1 MRIDEDG
8 GAVQA
13 FLDGI
18 GRYRL
23 LRPAEELELA
33 RRIERGDLEA
43 KERMI
48 TSNLRLVVSIAKQ
61 YQGSG
66 MPLLDLVQDGMLG
79 LIRAV
84 EKFDHRKGFRFST
97 YATWW
102 IRQSVER
109 GRDGKVGAIRIPV
122 NLLRRQRKLSKAEA
136 VLTATLDREPTEREL
151 AEAADMDVAEVRE
164 LRDLARVVTSLDRS
178 IGEGDDD
185 GVLGD
190 LVDDDSPGPDE
201 LADETLRREAIR
213 RALDALS
220 DRERVIVGLRYGIG
234 GSEPTPLREIGR
246 RLGLTP
252 ERVRQIEAA
261 ALAQLKRVPSVA
273 ALREAA

>member
-1 MRIDEDG
+1 VRADEDG

-23 LRPAEELELA
+23 LRPAEEIDLA
-33 RRIERGDLEA
+33 RRIERGDLAA
-43 KERMI
+43 KDQMI
-48 TSNLRLVVSIAKQ
+48 CANLRLVVSIAKQ

-66 MPLLDLVQDGMLG
+66 IPLLDLVQEGMLG

-84 EKFDHRKGFRFST
+84 EKFDYRKGFRFST

-122 NLLRRQRKLSKAEA
+122 NLMRVQRKIARAEA
-136 VLTATLDREPTEREL
+136 DLVSRLDRDPTAAEL
-151 AEAADMDVAEVRE
+151 AAATEMTVEEVEEARG
-164 LRDLARVVTSLDRS
+164 LARVVTSLDRS
-178 IGEGDDD
+178 IGDGGDD

-190 LVDDDSPGPDE
+190 LVDAETPAPDE
-201 LADETLRREAIR
+201 VVDQSMRAQLIR
-213 RALDALS
+213 RAIDTLS
-220 DRERVIVGLRYGIG
+220 DRERIVVGLRYGLQG
-234 GSEPTPLREIGR
+234 EEPAPLREIGR
-246 RLGLTP
+246 RLGITP

-261 ALAQLKRVPSVA
+261 ALAQLRRAPAVSELRA
-273 ALREAA
+273 A

>member
-1 MRIDEDG
+1 MRPDEDG

-48 TSNLRLVVSIAKQ
+48 NSNLRLVVSIAKQ

-66 MPLLDLVQDGMLG
+66 IPLLDLVQDGMLG

-122 NLLRRQRKLSKAEA
+122 NLMRRQRKLTKAEA
-136 VLTATLDREPTEREL
+136 ALTATLDRDPTDAEL
-151 AEAADMDVAEVRE
+151 AAAADMTVEEVAE
-164 LRDLARVVTSLDRS
+164 LRGLARVVTSLDRS
-178 IGEGDDD
+178 IGDDD
-185 GVLGD
+185 GDGSLGD
-190 LVDDDSPGPDE
+190 LVDDDGPLPDE
-201 LADETLRREAIR
+201 LADQSLRRDAIR
-213 RALDALS
+213 RALEALN
-220 DRERVIVGLRYGIG
+220 DRERVVVGLRYGLG
-234 GSEPTPLREIGR
+234 GGDPTPLREIGR

-252 ERVRQIEAA
+252 ERVRQIEAG
-261 ALAQLKRVPSVA
+261 ALQQLKRVPSVA